1 MGKLKLYFEKSGRG
15 GIFMKY
21 ARYVV
26 TFLMGYFLYALIEI
40 FARGYTHWTMALTGG
55 AVFTTLCILFQYAPP
70 MPVQMLYF
78 LGAVVIT
85 SYELA
90 VGVIVNLR
98 LHWNVWD
105 YSTLPLNSAV
115 SVLSRSLNPTAD
127 DVYIGVNASPLSWRI
142 T

>member
-1 MGKLKLYFEKSGRG
+1 
-15 GIFMKY
+15 MKY
-21 ARYVV
+21 ARYAV

-105 YSTLPLNSAV
+105 YSTLPLNFHGQICLVHSIFWYFTSIPAKYV
-115 SVLSRSLNPTAD
+115 YDRLKPDFFAD
-127 DVYIGVNASPLSWRI
+127 
-142 T
+142 